1 MQVKRC
7 YYCGDHF
14 TENTKNDCVKHE
26 KEMCPTQAFN
36 FKMDE
41 AKYKNEE
48 TNKQAR
54 WQCCGQKVFTPT
66 LSKDSKNFLVSM
78 NPRCTNHTRKIAH
91 ENWSDWT
98 LAETV
103 NDTIDIPS
111 SNRNVH
117 KGDNTEYPQQE
128 IFPTKKRDPRVKLQ
142 KKALIIANTYRNHQ
156 SLQDLPNCETDANNM
171 KNILE
176 KKEFNV
182 QTSLNSNKRDMIFAL
197 RRFGDSLS
205 SGDVALIYYSGHG
218 ISYDGFHCLLPNDY
232 EGDESTVKDFSVT
245 FVSMIEFIAK
255 NNPAQKIFLFD
266 CCRNRPFEKIKTYKG
281 NDRMSFSGINSSEFG
296 YNILIASSTAEST
309 PALGNGKNGMSLWT
323 SYLVEEI
330 DKEDT
335 HLEQSL
341 KSVRK
346 KIREEG
352 HNQIPWES
360 TSMEEKIYLS

>member
-1 MQVKRC
+1 
-7 YYCGDHF
+7 
-14 TENTKNDCVKHE
+14 
-26 KEMCPTQAFN
+26 
-36 FKMDE
+36 
-41 AKYKNEE
+41 
-48 TNKQAR
+48 
-54 WQCCGQKVFTPT
+54 
-66 LSKDSKNFLVSM
+66 
-78 NPRCTNHTRKIAH
+78 
-91 ENWSDWT
+91 
-98 LAETV
+98 
-103 NDTIDIPS
+103 
-111 SNRNVH
+111 
-117 KGDNTEYPQQE
+117 
-128 IFPTKKRDPRVKLQ
+128 
-142 KKALIIANTYRNHQ
+142 
-156 SLQDLPNCETDANNM
+156 
-171 KNILE
+171 
-176 KKEFNV
+176 
-182 QTSLNSNKRDMIFAL
+182 MIFAL

-205 SGDVALIYYSGHG
+205 AGDVALIYYSGHG